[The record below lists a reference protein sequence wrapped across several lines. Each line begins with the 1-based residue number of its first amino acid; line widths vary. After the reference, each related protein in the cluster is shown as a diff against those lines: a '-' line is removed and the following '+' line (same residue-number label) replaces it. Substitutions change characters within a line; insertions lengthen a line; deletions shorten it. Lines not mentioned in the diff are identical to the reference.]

1 MKRLRRK
8 WSRSN
13 YKLIRCIKIE
23 NVQSEIE
30 SIQIDEEFLQKESY
44 VEELRM
50 QHMSYENAR
59 QEMRDVTGTITNIK
73 EELAELEQQIGATFE
88 EETVLSFDMSLA
100 TKELITQTVQKAR
113 ELETQK
119 AQLDDRFKVAQEQL
133 EEQEENIRQIQKQM
147 LADEE
152 RNTLV
157 EKEKSFQDAA
167 FIGMGAER
175 MKRKYEEKAGA
186 AMKKKKQWQRVC
198 LLLLLIN
205 TGILFTSLFIDN
217 RLLLFI
223 SVIVL

>member
-1 MKRLRRK
+1 
-8 WSRSN
+8 
-13 YKLIRCIKIE
+13 
-23 NVQSEIE
+23 
-30 SIQIDEEFLQKESY
+30 
-44 VEELRM
+44 M

-88 EETVLSFDMSLA
+88 KETVLSFDMSLA
-100 TKELITQTVQKAR
+100 TKELITQAVQKAR

-186 AMKKKKQWQRVC
+186 AMQKKNSGKEFVFC
-198 LLLLLIN
+198 YFLLTQAFYSQVYL
-205 TGILFTSLFIDN
+205 
-217 RLLLFI
+217 
-223 SVIVL
+223 

>member
-1 MKRLRRK
+1 M
-8 WSRSN
+8 
-13 YKLIRCIKIE
+13 
-23 NVQSEIE
+23 QSEIDSTE
-30 SIQIDEEFLQKESY
+30 IDEAFLQKESY

-59 QEMRDVTGTITNIK
+59 QEMRDMTGSIANIK
-73 EELAELEQQIGATFE
+73 EEIAELQQQIGATFE
-88 EETVLSFDMSLA
+88 QETVLSFDISLA

-119 AQLDDRFKVAQEQL
+119 VQLDDRFKTAQEQL
-133 EEQEENIRQIQKQM
+133 EEQEENIRQISQQM

-167 FIGMGAER
+167 FLGMGAER

-186 AMKKKKQWQRVC
+186 AMQKKNSGKEFSFC
-198 LLLLLIN
+198 YFLLIQA
-205 TGILFTSLFIDN
+205 LY
-217 RLLLFI
+217 
-223 SVIVL
+223 